1 MNILKVLL
9 EGLYEDP
16 SDPDCSL
23 LSMLRGPR
31 ELVMKKIW
39 EYCTSDWQVN
49 IVLGTLTI
57 INFTIVAN
65 IIVIDASMHCIMISS
80 MHCND

>member
-1 MNILKVLL
+1 MNIKVLL

-16 SDPDCSL
+16 ADPDCSL
-23 LSMLRGPR
+23 LSMVRGPR

-49 IVLGTLTI
+49 IVGSLTI
-57 INFTIVAN
+57 MSPP
-65 IIVIDASMHCIMISS
+65 SMHHQDGFRNI
-80 MHCND
+80 